1 MTEIDT
7 DKLRALDEGPQLQ
20 RIQFTCEGC
29 KHLTTEDWEEYPD
42 GERDSGTSAWCNAGE
57 KRNLSAYWSPSHQ
70 PPSTCPFPTPAI
82 LAMAEERK
90 RCEAHRN
97 DLADMLIQKQTEI
110 GALKAE
116 VERISRICASNAATM
131 EEQAIRF
138 RRLGK
143 STSELD
149 AAVSETRRA
158 LEKEQA

>member
-1 MTEIDT
+1 MTLDA

-82 LAMAEERK
+82 LAMAKDREEAETLGWAK
-90 RCEAHRN
+90 ATAWHRHGIAWKH
-97 DLADMLIQKQTEI
+97 LEKISQTE
-110 GALKAE
+110 L
-116 VERISRICASNAATM
+116 
-131 EEQAIRF
+131 
-138 RRLGK
+138 
-143 STSELD
+143 LD
-149 AAVSETRRA
+149 EARRA
-158 LEKEQA
+158 LGKEQS